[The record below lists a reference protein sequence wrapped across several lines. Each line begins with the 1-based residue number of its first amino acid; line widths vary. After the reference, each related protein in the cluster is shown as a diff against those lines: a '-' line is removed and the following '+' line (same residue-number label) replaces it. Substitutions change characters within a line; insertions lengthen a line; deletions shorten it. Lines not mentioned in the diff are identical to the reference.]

1 MLTVKKQYRKGT
13 WNCTSSVMHKLT
25 ELPSRWT
32 PLATNQLTLH

>member
-1 MLTVKKQYRKGT
+1 MQAFKKQYRKGT

-25 ELPSRWT
+25 GLPSCWT